1 MPKIKPPW
9 SEREVA
15 HLWAWQAAEHLT
27 PVTCPATSRDAP
39 LSQAARHDVAPVAL
53 VPTRRGWV
61 CPSCGAVQDWAWQ
74 HMLDGPP
81 PPTPARPDPDTE

>member
-27 PVTCPATSRDAP
+27 PVTC
-39 LSQAARHDVAPVAL
+39 PVAL